1 MHGFKIWEKKFHL
14 SFNVLGLTHFKPL
27 VGIQRQF
34 SHINFQKLFLSDL
47 QCLFFKIKKYTK
59 MRENERA
66 CKIQSQDGK
75 LKHDLLDLFSF

>member
-1 MHGFKIWEKKFHL
+1 MQSFKIWEKKFHL

-27 VGIQRQF
+27 VCIQRQF
-34 SHINFQKLFLSDL
+34 SHINFQKLSLSYL
-47 QCLFFKIKKYTK
+47 QCLFFLIKKYTK
-59 MRENERA
+59 MRENEHA